1 MMAPIAVVLSILG
14 LAPFVVF
21 GLGALG
27 SDTGTAA
34 RMLGALIDYA
44 ALVLAFVGGAHWG
57 FALAEPDVPR
67 SIDGT
72 TVTARA
78 GWKRFTFGAAGLV
91 IGWIALILSLM
102 LAFWVA
108 LVVLILGYIAA
119 IVVEHHRRVWLPPRW
134 LWLRWGFTAVAVAM
148 LTTVLTLRLLGQ
160 TVVF

>member
-1 MMAPIAVVLSILG
+1 MTPITVALSVLG

-27 SDTGTAA
+27 SDTGTAV
-34 RMLGALIDYA
+34 RMLGALVDYA
-44 ALVLAFVGGAHWG
+44 ALVLAFVGGLHWG
-57 FALAEPDVPR
+57 LALAVPVGSR

-72 TVTARA
+72 EDMA
-78 GWKRFTFGAAGLV
+78 GPDWKRFTFGAAGLI
-91 IGWIALILSLM
+91 IGWIALILQLM
-102 LAFWVA
+102 LAPWVA
-108 LVVLILGYIAA
+108 LLVLIAGYIAA